1 MISEYHRPETLEA
14 ALALLSRT
22 TPMSIPLAG
31 GTAIDRTGS
40 QGLALID
47 LQSLGL
53 DTISQRGSLLELG
66 AMLRLQALLER
77 GVSEALDRAILLEAT
92 HNLRQAASVAGTL
105 VAADGRSPFAAALLA
120 LDAQLTM
127 LPGPRLIGLGDL
139 LPVRSKVL
147 SGGLITQVTVPLNVR
162 LAFES
167 IGRSPADRPI
177 VCAALA
183 TWPSGRTRL
192 VLGGYGASPM
202 LAFDGAEAVGL
213 EIAARSAFSH
223 AEDEWASA
231 EYRSEMAAT
240 LALRCLGK
248 LIVEG

>member
-22 TPMSIPLAG
+22 TPLSIPLAG
-31 GTAIDRTGS
+31 GTAIDRTVN
-40 QGLALID
+40 QELAVID
-47 LQSLGL
+47 LQFLGL
-53 DTISQRGSLLELG
+53 DTINQRGSLLELG
-66 AMLRLQALLER
+66 AMLRLQTLLER

-92 HNLRQAASVAGTL
+92 HNLRQAASIAGTL

-162 LAFES
+162 MAFES

-183 TWPSGRTRL
+183 MWPSGRTRL
-192 VLGGYGASPM
+192 VLGGYGSSPM